1 MTELAGAELIMSVH
15 PKHQAMLLEPG
26 VPREQRI
33 NLPID
38 PQAIDRLR
46 TIPEFVR
53 SYEADGMAPTDFI
66 AYGASQKTLSQF
78 DQVGWSLLESF
89 DLAE

>member
-1 MTELAGAELIMSVH
+1 
-15 PKHQAMLLEPG
+15 MLLAPG
-26 VPREQRI
+26 VPREKRI
-33 NLPID
+33 DLPIA
-38 PQAIDRLR
+38 PEVIDRLR

-53 SYEADGMAPTDFI
+53 SYEPDGMAPEEFI

-89 DLAE
+89 DAA